1 MFALRNRHRDSM
13 AVERGV
19 PRAIQ
24 KEPRG
29 RLCLFQDQE
38 TSFPRALSAQRLSP
52 RWCFLDGECFCI
64 SWRAGGGEVQGK
76 ASMAAMDSSFPRDD
90 SDTLHV
96 APRDWYLHLKWRGLA
111 EVATQLREVMSFK
124 ASWLTLAG
132 VLSIK
137 LLKLTFPL
145 YRPLKF
151 SKTWWVPILKW
162 GW

>member
-1 MFALRNRHRDSM
+1 MRGLFFKGLCEIIHFKAEPLFLFLVGKKKKRDLVSHQCFVQKGMFALRNRHRDSM

-96 APRDWYLHLKWRGLA
+96 APRDWYLHLK
-111 EVATQLREVMSFK
+111 
-124 ASWLTLAG
+124 
-132 VLSIK
+132 
-137 LLKLTFPL
+137 
-145 YRPLKF
+145 
-151 SKTWWVPILKW
+151 
-162 GW
+162 